1 MASYTTNYNLKKP
14 EGTDFIN
21 VQDLNENADKIDA
34 GIKAAASSG
43 MAKITGAGLGNMAQF
58 TADGGIEDS
67 GLKFSVYNGGLRV
80 TYDDG
85 L

>member
-21 VQDLNENADKIDA
+21 IQDLNDNADIIDRE
-34 GIKAAASSG
+34 IKAASSSG
-43 MAKITGAGLGNMAQF
+43 MAKVTGAKVGNMAQF

-67 GLKFSVYNGGLRV
+67 GLKFSIYNGGLRV